1 MYLYPRAHCA
11 FHLSAGEA
19 LIHSVPSRLRPFPA
33 APALVP
39 FLSPGTP
46 HGVPLRLYFAVILD
60 SLVFRLLPA
69 CLSHLRGTEM
79 PPGTQRRELKYIVIL
94 ILLTPL

>member
-1 MYLYPRAHCA
+1 MYLCPRAHYA
-11 FHLSAGEA
+11 FHLSAGGA

-39 FLSPGTP
+39 FF
-46 HGVPLRLYFAVILD
+46 VPRHPPRRSSAPLLRVTLD
-60 SLVFRLLPA
+60 FLVFRPLPA
-69 CLSHLRGTEM
+69 CLSHLRGTGM